1 MPDRGSQSGPRPAHI
16 QVVENRVAKAP
27 QPPTV
32 LNTCNKNPGTESGS
46 SKEISAHSSPAD
58 NHHET
63 PTLEE
68 VTAKQSTL
76 LCDLQSA
83 DDPGAWL
90 AMQTLKNLVY
100 EKSFILGTKQ
110 PISVLCSIISSATFS
125 LYGIL
130 HTTFLVCSVCM
141 ETMHAHNHDID
152 V

>member
-16 QVVENRVAKAP
+16 QVVEKRVIQASQA
-27 QPPTV
+27 PTV
-32 LNTCNKNPGTESGS
+32 LNICNKNPGTESGS
-46 SKEISAHSSPAD
+46 SKESLSMHSSPAD

-90 AMQTLKNLVY
+90 AIQTLKKSWLAMT
-100 EKSFILGTKQ
+100 SFILGPKQ
-110 PISVLCSIISSATFS
+110 PSCV
-125 LYGIL
+125 
-130 HTTFLVCSVCM
+130 
-141 ETMHAHNHDID
+141 
-152 V
+152 